1 MALIILDFDSISAK
15 YGFVVELRNLV
26 QMSPHQLSKVI
37 LNELLRRAQV
47 HLNKISGSITSL
59 VRNVINYEG
68 QRP

>member
-1 MALIILDFDSISAK
+1 MNY
-15 YGFVVELRNLV
+15 YGE
-26 QMSPHQLSKVI
+26 
-37 LNELLRRAQV
+37 AQV